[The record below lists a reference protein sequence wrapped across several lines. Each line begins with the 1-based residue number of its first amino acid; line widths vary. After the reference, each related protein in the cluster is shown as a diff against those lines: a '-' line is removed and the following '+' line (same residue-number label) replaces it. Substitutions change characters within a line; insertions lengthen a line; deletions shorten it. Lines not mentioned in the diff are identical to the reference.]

1 MPLPFPYKV
10 MGQEFSP
17 STQGGKMHNSPEV
30 QRNSRATL
38 LDAFG
43 GEPLA
48 GSGFEMEDP
57 DEGFSVTEE
66 AVQE

>member
-1 MPLPFPYKV
+1 MQNL
-10 MGQEFSP
+10 
-17 STQGGKMHNSPEV
+17 QGI
-30 QRNSRATL
+30 QRDASATL
-38 LDAFG
+38 LEALG

-66 AVQE
+66 AIQE

>member
-1 MPLPFPYKV
+1 
-10 MGQEFSP
+10 
-17 STQGGKMHNSPEV
+17 MHNSPEV